1 MRLQMHYVR
10 SLKKFFKLLIGGG
23 TASIACSM
31 HGQKFERKTFKLL
44 IGGSTASNA
53 CSMQGQKNDINEN
66 NLPMLLWAGYF
77 CHSLYILLAVHL
89 IGNMPSELRGMKD
102 NNRKEPWLLSYPYVR
117 NDLSRNANRLNCCG
131 YHPS

>member
-1 MRLQMHYVR
+1 MALTNHNMRLKMHYE
-10 SLKKFFKLLIGGG
+10 KKY
-23 TASIACSM
+23 
-31 HGQKFERKTFKLL
+31 
-44 IGGSTASNA
+44 
-53 CSMQGQKNDINEN
+53 INEN

-77 CHSLYILLAVHL
+77 CHSLYLLAVHL

-117 NDLSRNANRLNCCG
+117 NDLSRNANRLNCYG